1 MSSSNCSSQNDF
13 APLSFTSRNNRFRRS
28 MDRAIN
34 DGILIPWRKNEPE
47 KPKTALQLL
56 TVDKGGLTYQPAIG
70 EYEDIAEIE
79 FASMYPTLTVTRNI
93 SPETVLCSCCKN
105 GAVPEAG
112 YNICEKRR
120 GLGYRGARFGRIE
133 AHEGVTSWGR
143 ETLLRAKE
151 IAEDA
156 DFSPRRSNQHA
167 RSPPD
172 FMACSVTVV

>member
-1 MSSSNCSSQNDF
+1 
-13 APLSFTSRNNRFRRS
+13 

-79 FASMYPTLTVTRNI
+79 FASMYPTLMVTRNI
-93 SPETVLCSCCKN
+93 SPETVLCSSCKN
-105 GAVPEAG
+105 EAVPEAG

-120 GLGYRGARFGRIE
+120 GLIPLALEPLIKRRKIYKQLMKNADEARLAEVESGQVDPRLLIIEQVLSREVEEYEAEMTASRILGPDPGCLPG
-133 AHEGVTSWGR
+133 H
-143 ETLLRAKE
+143 
-151 IAEDA
+151 
-156 DFSPRRSNQHA
+156 SPAINMGQA
-167 RSPPD
+167 V
-172 FMACSVTVV
+172 C